1 MIKITK
7 NQRDYLEGN
16 GCIFGR
22 DLHRTFGKHKTYYAT
37 ENNRVMTLLEKY
49 KEETS
54 FPKFTR

>member
-49 KEETS
+49 KEETMI
-54 FPKFTR
+54 KK